1 MSERNESA
9 DPHETGQVRPVSG
22 SDHVVLH
29 RTSHAVMALALAL
42 YFIATG
48 LFLGLRYVVLPRVDS
63 FRPRIE
69 AIVSEKLHAQ
79 FTIGKLA
86 PFWSGFQPG
95 VDVTNLVIR
104 DPEGKPALTI
114 PHATATLSWK
124 SLWQFHPA
132 LSSLIV
138 DQPDVL
144 VSRSSDGELS
154 VAGVPVPTRH
164 SGNDTLSTWLLR
176 QQAIVVRGGVLR
188 WRDAQRNEP
197 ELALR
202 DIRIAILND
211 GYDHRLALQAP
222 PDGQVLHGPIDFRT
236 HFKHTPLSAI
246 GKPINWTG
254 QVYMSTGPVDLPT
267 LARYINFPIE
277 TFAGRIDNAIWAD
290 FADGR
295 MKSASGQ

>member
-22 SDHVVLH
+22 SDHIVL
-29 RTSHAVMALALAL
+29 RRIFRVALALALVL

-48 LFLGLRYVVLPRVDS
+48 LFLGLRYIVLPRVDS

-69 AIVSEKLHAQ
+69 AAVSDKLRTQ

-86 PFWSGFQPG
+86 PHWRGFQPG
-95 VDVTNLVIR
+95 LDVTNLVIR
-104 DPEGKPALTI
+104 DHEGQPALTI

-144 VSRSSDGELS
+144 VSRTSDGVMS
-154 VAGVPVPTRH
+154 VAGVPIPTRH

-176 QQAIVVRGGVLR
+176 QQAIVVRGAVLR
-188 WRDAQRNEP
+188 WRDAQHDAP

-202 DIRIAILND
+202 NIRIAILND

-222 PDGQVLHGPIDFRT
+222 PDGQVLRGPIDFRT
-236 HFKHTPLSAI
+236 YFRHAPLSAI

-254 QVYMSTGPVDLPT
+254 QAYVSTGPVDLPALT
-267 LARYINFPIE
+267 LTSWPCCCE
-277 TFAGRIDNAIWAD
+277 AI
-290 FADGR
+290 R
-295 MKSASGQ
+295 